1 MFLEIL
7 QNSQESWQIFKNT
20 YFTEYLWGTASGQ
33 GPNYDSGDIISN
45 WHTKPRG
52 ANRNF
57 L

>member
-1 MFLEIL
+1 MFLEIS

-20 YFTEYLWGTASGQ
+20 YFTEHLWGTASGQ

-57 L
+57 S